1 MRRKTQEIWKRT
13 GKPERD
19 LKRGTKKAQFQRNEE
34 IEIRK
39 KDHKKRIK
47 NN

>member
-19 LKRGTKKAQFQRNEE
+19 LKRGTKKA
-34 IEIRK
+34 IVP
-39 KDHKKRIK
+39 KKRRNRNKKKRSQKK
-47 NN
+47 NKK